1 MVAAGITSAVLVA
14 LLGIALIFLFR
25 LRRGWNRIT
34 LARATTFFAVLTLI
48 GIGIGLVAGG
58 WQSLFGKEVG
68 VTIPV
73 LGAQPRLPDG
83 IVDAIT
89 MATIVGGAVDQATLF
104 IEDLTMTTRLLLFAN
119 QLTWAVTLG
128 AIAIVAL
135 RAAKALRE
143 GNIFGFAPRAIMTT
157 AIIVAVGGVAGSML
171 DDISAWRAG
180 VEALQVTSFGIE
192 GPLAHDFDTYDG
204 DAQLFLSEHG
214 WLTPDGLN
222 ITLPFWPLSIGVA
235 LALVGTAFRTGQQ
248 LQKDVEGLQDDVRGL
263 I

>member
-25 LRRGWNRIT
+25 LRRGWNRVT

-89 MATIVGGAVDQATLF
+89 MATIVEAPSIGNAIHRRPHDDHA
-104 IEDLTMTTRLLLFAN
+104 LTSLREPAHLGRH
-119 QLTWAVTLG
+119 LG

-135 RAAKALRE
+135 RAAKALR
-143 GNIFGFAPRAIMTT
+143 GQHLRFRPARDHDHRHHRCRRR
-157 AIIVAVGGVAGSML
+157 S
-171 DDISAWRAG
+171 R
-180 VEALQVTSFGIE
+180 GI
-192 GPLAHDFDTYDG
+192 
-204 DAQLFLSEHG
+204 DA
-214 WLTPDGLN
+214 
-222 ITLPFWPLSIGVA
+222 
-235 LALVGTAFRTGQQ
+235 R
-248 LQKDVEGLQDDVRGL
+248 
-263 I
+263 